1 MSISTSNNFRSIIIV
16 PCYNE
21 EKNIIKTVEEIKETG
36 FDYIV
41 INDGSTDSTGE
52 ILKREKIP
60 YINLSNNLGIGG
72 AMQTGY
78 KYAKE
83 NDYDIAVQFDG
94 DGQHNAKEIMKLIA
108 PIIDGTA
115 DMTIGSRYLYE
126 DDSDGGYKSTK
137 LRRMG
142 INLLSVSMK
151 TLLGANLKDLTSGFR
166 AVNRKL
172 IIKFSNNYPYE
183 YPEPVT
189 DFETYMKGYNIKEVS
204 VIMNERVHGKSSI
217 TALKSVYYMANVLLQ
232 FFVLKFMNRG
242 EKNAE

>member
-1 MSISTSNNFRSIIIV
+1 MSVSTCNNFRTIIIV

-21 EKNIIKTVEEIKETG
+21 EKNIIKTVKEIKKNG

-52 ILKREKIP
+52 ILKREKIH
-60 YINLSNNLGIGG
+60 YVNLSNNLGIGG

-78 KYAKE
+78 KYANE
-83 NDYDIAVQFDG
+83 NGYDIAVQFDG
-94 DGQHNAKEIMKLIA
+94 DGQHNAKEIMKLIT
-108 PIIDGTA
+108 PIINGTA
-115 DMTIGSRYLYE
+115 DMVIGSRYLYE
-126 DDSDGGYKSTK
+126 EKEDEGFKSSK

-151 TLLGANLKDLTSGFR
+151 ALLGANLKDLTSGFR

-172 IIKFSNNYPYE
+172 IIKFSNSYPYE

-189 DFETYMKGYNIKEVS
+189 DFETYMKGYNIKEIS
-204 VIMNERVHGKSSI
+204 VIMNERLHGKSSI

-232 FFVLKFMNRG
+232 FFVLKFMDRG
-242 EKNAE
+242 GENA